1 MSVSAARTGVRA
13 SVGAVEF
20 TYADRGRALAGVALA
35 HELRRPRRVPFS
47 RVPRT
52 GLWRLEHPLP
62 DADRMEY
69 MLELRR
75 RGGET
80 ELVLDPANP
89 LRARGPFGE
98 KSVVE
103 LPTYDRPEWVDDE
116 ESPWG
121 DVQPLALPSARLRA
135 TVDALLW
142 SPAESDP
149 DEPLPLLVAHDGPE
163 YAEYTDLLRL
173 LDRLVAFGEIPPL
186 RAALIQP
193 VDRNETYSA
202 SSRYGRALVGELL
215 PVVRDAART
224 AETHAPVAMGASLG
238 ALALL
243 HAHWNHPGGLGGL
256 FLQSGSYFRERFDK
270 HESSFPRFRRISRF
284 VGQVLAGRGTPPP
297 VPITITC
304 GTAEENLDN
313 NRAVAAALETH
324 GYDVRLVEHRDAH
337 NWISWRDSLHPH
349 LAELLLRAWT

>member
-1 MSVSAARTGVRA
+1 MVVSTTAPRA
-13 SVGAVEF
+13 VTLDTIEF

-35 HELRRPRRVPFS
+35 HEFRRPRRIPFAP
-47 RVPRT
+47 VPRT
-52 GLWRLEHPLP
+52 GLWRLELALP

-75 RGGET
+75 RDGSI

-103 LPTYDRPEWVDDE
+103 LPTYDPPDWIGDE

-121 DVQPLALPSARLRA
+121 DVRPLALESARLRA
-135 TVDALLW
+135 TVEGLLW
-142 SPAESDP
+142 SPADSDP

-163 YAEYTDLLRL
+163 YAEYSDLLRL
-173 LDRLVAFGEIPPL
+173 LDRLVAFGDVPPL
-186 RAALIQP
+186 RAALLQP
-193 VDRNETYSA
+193 IDRGETYSA
-202 SSRYGRALVGELL
+202 SARYGRALTGELL
-215 PVVRDAART
+215 PLVQETAR
-224 AETHAPVAMGASLG
+224 ASPAHAPVAMGASLG

-243 HAHWNHPGGLGGL
+243 HAHWHHPGVFGGL
-256 FLQSGSYFRERFDK
+256 FLQAGAYFRERFDK
-270 HESSFPRFRRISRF
+270 HESGFPRFRRVTRF
-284 VGQVLAGRGTPPP
+284 AGRVLAGRGAPPP
-297 VPITITC
+297 IPITITC

-337 NWISWRDSLHPH
+337 NWIAWRDCFHPH
-349 LAELLLRAWT
+349 LAELMLRAWT